1 MRSLRRLLIVL
12 SCVFALS
19 SLHYL
24 FAQARS
30 PEHPPSAHSADR
42 ATSSSSAETERSN
55 ASTPEEAGKKEA
67 EEDQTAQFKRSPSV
81 KWFARKMGLSV
92 EGFYWVSFAFNFLI
106 VAVLIGLALKSNL
119 STMLRNRTQD
129 VQRAIEEARHASED
143 AGRRLAAVEERL
155 SKLNVSISEFQS
167 QAETEWRAEEQRI
180 WAAAEEEKRKIVH
193 GAQQEIAAAANVAR
207 RDLKLLAVELA
218 MANAEKQIKVDTT
231 QDKQLLQD
239 FIEQL
244 EQEARNGSKA

>member
-1 MRSLRRLLIVL
+1 MRSLRRSLIVL

-19 SLHYL
+19 CLNYI

-30 PEHPPSAHSADR
+30 PEQPPPAHSVDR
-42 ATSSSSAETERSN
+42 ATRSSSAETGRSD
-55 ASTPEEAGKKEA
+55 ALTQEEAGKKET

-81 KWFARKMGLSV
+81 QWLARKTGLSL
-92 EGFYWVSFAFNFLI
+92 EGVYWVSFAANFII

-119 STMLRNRTQD
+119 PAMLRNRTQD
-129 VQRAIEEARHASED
+129 VQRAIEEARRASED

-155 SKLNVSISEFQS
+155 SKLNVSISEFQG
-167 QAETEWRAEEQRI
+167 QAETEWRAEEHRI
-180 WAAAEEEKRKIVH
+180 WAAAEEEKRKIVQ

-218 MANAEKQIKVDTT
+218 MANAEKQIKVDTK
-231 QDKQLLQD
+231 QDRQLLQD

-244 EQEARNGSKA
+244 QDQVRNGSKT